1 MLWNQVRDIM
11 ILILV
16 VAMGASAGIGD
27 YKAMGALAAVIVI
40 NIIIGFTQEYKAEK
54 ALNALLKLDVPTARV
69 LRNGEVDTLPA
80 AELVPGDIVLLE
92 EGVAIPADIR
102 LCETV
107 NLQVIEAIL
116 TGESTAIEKNTQ
128 QMAAKRPPLGDRL
141 NMGYMSTVVVK
152 GRGKGIVVTTGAS
165 TEMGKISVRLNNA
178 KSPKTPLQK
187 RLTKLGIILV
197 IVAVVLCVIIVVVG
211 FVRGNYWLDML
222 KVGVSLAV
230 SVIPEGLVAVT
241 TVTMAIG
248 VSRMSKHNVLVRQ
261 LHAVETLGSI
271 TTICSDKTGT
281 LTEGK
286 MTAKKVWVSGREYR
300 VKGRSTD
307 PKDTSGKF
315 KYKTKDDQTEEITRE
330 TVPTDLRFLLM
341 GAGLCNNTSLAEN
354 DEGQTV
360 MTGDPT
366 EIALHIA
373 AIKLGLGKER
383 FIEEGFQFVNEHS
396 FDSDRKRMS
405 VVYKTAEK
413 YYILAKGAPESLL
426 KKSNKYLS
434 GEKHKNLEKK
444 LKKIEKQGAKMAG
457 QGLRILAFGYKTYN
471 LDEKT
476 DEDFKNVE
484 NVESD
489 LCFVGLIGLLDPP
502 RKNVNNVIK
511 QCRDAGIRVCMITG
525 DHPSTA
531 KAIAMKIG
539 IASEESNVLTGEQID
554 LLYESNQLATLDPF
568 PTVFA
573 RVSTLYPFSLLV
585 FSSFGN
591 KIASST
597 IRIGIQ
603 TPVRAS
609 DNKTRALV
617 EL

>member
-1 MLWNQVRDIM
+1 MYVPH
-11 ILILV
+11 
-16 VAMGASAGIGD
+16 S
-27 YKAMGALAAVIVI
+27 
-40 NIIIGFTQEYKAEK
+40 
-54 ALNALLKLDVPTARV
+54 LKDSKNSLSFSCT
-69 LRNGEVDTLPA
+69 G
-80 AELVPGDIVLLE
+80 
-92 EGVAIPADIR
+92 
-102 LCETV
+102 ETV

-271 TTICSDKTGT
+271 TTICSDKVSYLFHVRHRQNLTNRFQTGT

-315 KYKTKDDQTEEITRE
+315 KYKTKDDQNEEITRE

-360 MTGDPT
+360 MAGDPT

-426 KKSNKYLS
+426 KK
-434 GEKHKNLEKK
+434 
-444 LKKIEKQGAKMAG
+444 
-457 QGLRILAFGYKTYN
+457 
-471 LDEKT
+471 
-476 DEDFKNVE
+476 
-484 NVESD
+484 
-489 LCFVGLIGLLDPP
+489 
-502 RKNVNNVIK
+502 
-511 QCRDAGIRVCMITG
+511 
-525 DHPSTA
+525 
-531 KAIAMKIG
+531 
-539 IASEESNVLTGEQID
+539 
-554 LLYESNQLATLDPF
+554 
-568 PTVFA
+568 
-573 RVSTLYPFSLLV
+573 VS
-585 FSSFGN
+585 
-591 KIASST
+591 
-597 IRIGIQ
+597 
-603 TPVRAS
+603 
-609 DNKTRALV
+609 
-617 EL
+617 